1 MSRQL
6 GGYIGF
12 NRTPTTSA
20 ASGVWTLE
28 EAQRYARSGAWPSN
42 DADPN
47 FSSVAALLKMDG
59 TTIVDSSSAARS
71 VNVQGDA
78 QLSAA
83 EVKYGDKSL
92 LCDGSGDGVTIT
104 HGTTNGFSADAGDWT
119 IEMWAYPTEQRNAH
133 LVIISN
139 AALDAVGLQAYLTS
153 SGAIIV
159 NNASQNAFNSG
170 SYSLNVWQ
178 HFAFVRSGST
188 ITVYKDGVSQ
198 GTTTQA
204 PGLNGTRIA
213 FGFSATNFGNH
224 FFKGY
229 LDDIRYTRGVARYT
243 SGFTPPGPLP
253 TA

>member
-1 MSRQL
+1 VSRQL

-12 NRTPTTSA
+12 NRTPAATN
-20 ASGVWTLE
+20 ASGVWTIE
-28 EAQRYARSGAWPSN
+28 EAQRYRRSGGWLFEV
-42 DADPN
+42 DPD
-47 FSSVAALLKMDG
+47 FSSVAVLLKMDG
-59 TTIVDSSSAARS
+59 TTIVDSSSAARP

-78 QLSAA
+78 QLSSA

-92 LCDGSGDGVTIT
+92 LCDGTGDGVTIT
-104 HGTTNGFSADAGDWT
+104 HGTADGFSASVGDWT
-119 IEMWAYPTEQRNAH
+119 IEMWAYPTEQRNGH
-133 LVIISN
+133 LAIISGPG
-139 AALDAVGLQAYLTS
+139 LDVVGFQAYLA
-153 SGAIIV
+153 SGGTIIA
-159 NNASQNAFNSG
+159 NSAAGTAFNGG

-198 GTTTQA
+198 GTTTQT
-204 PGLNGTRIA
+204 PGSNGTRIA

-243 SGFTPPGPLP
+243 SAFTPPGPHP
-253 TA
+253 TG

>member
-1 MSRQL
+1 MTRPL

-12 NRTPTTSA
+12 NRTPTPSA
-20 ASGVWTLE
+20 ASGIWTLN
-28 EAQRYARSGAWPSN
+28 EAQRFRRAGTWPS
-42 DADPN
+42 DVDPN
-47 FSSVAALLKMDG
+47 FSSVAVLLKMDG
-59 TTIVDSSSAARS
+59 TTIVDSSSAARV

-78 QLSAA
+78 QLSSA

-104 HGTTNGFSADAGDWT
+104 HGTTDGFSANAGDWT
-119 IEMWAYPTEQRNAH
+119 VEMWAYPTEQRNGH
-133 LVIISN
+133 LAIISGPN
-139 AALDAVGLQAYLTS
+139 LDVVGWNAYLS
-153 SGAIIV
+153 STGGIV
-159 NNASQNAFNSG
+159 ANNASGAGFSGG

-198 GTTTQA
+198 GTTTQT
-204 PGLNGTRIA
+204 PSSNGTRIA
-213 FGFSATNFGNH
+213 FGFSTPNFGNH

-243 SGFTPPGPLP
+243 STFTPPGPHP
-253 TA
+253 MA